1 MDFKPC
7 RNHNLAEREIE
18 IFYNC
23 HFLGQFKTAMPEQT
37 YCSLYLFRI
46 LIYNIALQ
54 PLDFSELVI
63 ADFTT
68 FIFIHQI
75 IFEPDSTQLEKF
87 FPLYHFYRRFF
98 QTKMNLHQDFI

>member
-1 MDFKPC
+1 M
-7 RNHNLAEREIE
+7 L
-18 IFYNC
+18 
-23 HFLGQFKTAMPEQT
+23 EQT

-46 LIYNIALQ
+46 LIYNIVLQ

-75 IFEPDSTQLEKF
+75 IFDTYYLELSIIVF
-87 FPLYHFYRRFF
+87 NF
-98 QTKMNLHQDFI
+98 